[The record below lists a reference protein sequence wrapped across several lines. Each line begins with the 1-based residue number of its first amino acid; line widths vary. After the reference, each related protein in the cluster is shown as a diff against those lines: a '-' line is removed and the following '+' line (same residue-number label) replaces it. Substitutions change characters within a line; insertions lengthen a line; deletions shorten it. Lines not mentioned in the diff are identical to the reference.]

1 MAMSIVLTSIYSNA
15 LPHKMIKK
23 KTQIIAEHPREDLL
37 CTIFTIEYYIGKL
50 Y

>member
-15 LPHKMIKK
+15 LPHKMIKNS
-23 KTQIIAEHPREDLL
+23 QIIAEHPREDLL